1 MKKALVRQGK
11 LAKRILTT
19 LEERYP
25 DDPDLR
31 RLHGVANHAA
41 HILAA
46 HFDTD
51 VSTFSGGVDKVSIIA
66 GENGEDEP
74 ATEGEEA

>member
-25 DDPDLR
+25 DDPDIR

-41 HILAA
+41 HILAD

-51 VSTFSGGVDKVSIIA
+51 VETFSGGVDKLVIVA
-66 GENGEDEP
+66 GEDGLIP
-74 ATEGEEA
+74 GEEPVS